1 MAEFTLQELHD
12 EIEVDPLALG
22 YKTGAVWKSDAE
34 IAGLINAL
42 DGPGAAVIMR
52 KLIEPAE
59 LWTSIPYTEYEL
71 YGEAKREWLD
81 TALELAG
88 GTGIIDGNDPVVFAN
103 LLAVFPAGSEARANI
118 LAKIQRVGSRAE
130 VLWGEAT
137 VVTISNVA
145 YASNL

>member
-118 LAKIQRVGSRAE
+118 LAKIQCVGSRAE